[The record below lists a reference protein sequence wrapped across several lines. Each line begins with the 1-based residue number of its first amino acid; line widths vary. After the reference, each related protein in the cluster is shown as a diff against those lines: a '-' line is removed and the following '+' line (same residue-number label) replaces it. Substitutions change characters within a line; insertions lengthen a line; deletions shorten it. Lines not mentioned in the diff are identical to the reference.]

1 MICCLREE
9 KLLDKRAI
17 TVTTPTLE
25 TIYTNFSERMLP
37 RLQRLPFMQGYQRV
51 FMLIT
56 LYEAF
61 LS

>member
-1 MICCLREE
+1 LREE

-37 RLQRLPFMQGYQRV
+37 RLQRLPFMQSYQRV

-56 LYEAF
+56 LY
-61 LS
+61 

>member
-1 MICCLREE
+1 LREE

-37 RLQRLPFMQGYQRV
+37 RLQRLPFMQSYQRV

-56 LYEAF
+56 LYEAS